1 MDNNMTTPDKEIE
14 KTLKEILLSQQEL
27 KILVSERTKQI
38 DNIEKNVNVLENKVE
53 SLERVSASGHTLLK
67 VFTIFFTAS
76 LTFLIGYLLKVLS

>member
-1 MDNNMTTPDKEIE
+1 MNTSDKEIE
-14 KTLKEILLSQQEL
+14 KTLKEILLTQQEL

-38 DNIEKNVNVLENKVE
+38 DNVEKKMYELETKVE
-53 SLERVSASGHTLLK
+53 SLEKVSASGHTLLK

>member
-1 MDNNMTTPDKEIE
+1 MNTSDKEIE
-14 KTLKEILLSQQEL
+14 KTLKEILLTQQEL

-38 DNIEKNVNVLENKVE
+38 DNVEKKMYELENKVE
-53 SLERVSASGHTLLK
+53 SLEKVSASGHTLLK

>member
-1 MDNNMTTPDKEIE
+1 MTTPDKEIE

-53 SLERVSASGHTLLK
+53 SLERVSASGHTLK
-67 VFTIFFTAS
+67 SIYYIF
-76 LTFLIGYLLKVLS
+76 YC